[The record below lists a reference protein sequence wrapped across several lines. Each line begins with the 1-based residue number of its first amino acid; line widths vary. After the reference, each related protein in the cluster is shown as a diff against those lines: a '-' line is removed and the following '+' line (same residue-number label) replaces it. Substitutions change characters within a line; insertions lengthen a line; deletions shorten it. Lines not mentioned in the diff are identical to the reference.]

1 MTLSDQRFGLYL
13 VVTDPVTS
21 YEAVT
26 EAAVKAGLRY
36 VQLRMKS
43 ADRAQ
48 IVATARRMRQLTYGT
63 ETRFIVNDD
72 PSIAVEVEADGVHLG
87 QGDMPIPEARRRYP
101 QLRVFGLSTHSWKR
115 QRRFCRTMRV
125 WDRSMPPRRKLSRIR
140 CSESRK
146 PGGLCGIRHGRRL
159 RSGGLMKRACPM

>member
-36 VQLRMKS
+36 VQLRMKT

-87 QGDMPIPEARRRYP
+87 QGDMPIPEARRPDESYP
-101 QLRVFGLSTHSWKR
+101 GSGARSRGSRADCAAFAMADG
-115 QRRFCRTMRV
+115 C
-125 WDRSMPPRRKLSRIR
+125 DR
-140 CSESRK
+140 
-146 PGGLCGIRHGRRL
+146 GD
-159 RSGGLMKRACPM
+159 

>member
-48 IVATARRMRQLTYGT
+48 IVSTARRMRQLTYGT

-72 PSIAVEVEADGVHLG
+72 PSIAVDAKVRERSVLISG
-87 QGDMPIPEARRRYP
+87 PFPPPEQP
-101 QLRVFGLSTHSWKR
+101 
-115 QRRFCRTMRV
+115 
-125 WDRSMPPRRKLSRIR
+125 SRIR
-140 CSESRK
+140 TV
-146 PGGLCGIRHGRRL
+146 
-159 RSGGLMKRACPM
+159 